1 MNPKRFYPNN
11 LDEISGELRKEIDAA
26 QSKADKVG
34 LSQLYKKYTQVLMAV
49 QDYEQGEIQFH
60 DAISLAKDLEDPR
73 LEAQYIGALG
83 NMYVATKKMDE
94 GYKCFEQVLDI
105 AIKIDDYQLES
116 DALGSMGL
124 VHLDTGD
131 PAMAIEKFNT
141 ALKIAETKQDRR
153 RKMNHLSGL
162 GNTYLNIAA
171 EDQAIQFFNQS
182 YDLALELEDEQA
194 QAGFLNNIAIIKKNA
209 RDKDGALKLFEQVRS
224 LTRRINDLHGERNAL
239 RHLINLYSESNKN
252 NDLVL
257 VYIRRA
263 IDLSQQLNDYASE
276 VGYYDALILV
286 LLTLNRHTEA
296 LELIDKA
303 LHDKRLPEF
312 SERQMQLLVNRGN
325 ACFDGNQI
333 EQAFDAY
340 NQALDASVRRQNEN
354 VEARMLGRLGAVQA
368 ELGNFESAIAYA
380 GKSLEKA
387 RDIEDTRLIGQQ
399 YCMLALANRDLGN
412 RVEAIEYCEQAL
424 KIVDTDTADP
434 LKEKILDLLDDLR
447 QKPEL

>member
-11 LDEISGELRKEIDAA
+11 LDEVLVELRKEIDAA

-60 DAISLAKDLEDPR
+60 NAISLAKDLEDPR

-83 NMYVATKKMDE
+83 NMYVAAKKMDE